1 MIIPNKWE
9 SNLLNKRIATLN
21 LPLINLDYDIIQSLV
36 NINDLKTIYFLE
48 KNSFHYGN
56 QKVELVLNLKKNK
69 KREYRKVKKAKIEDL
84 DSIKNIAKCVFKNGK
99 YYSAP
104 FSKEDGKIIY
114 QDWAKNAV
122 KNNYDDLCCIEKKNH
137 VQGFSSLKINKNNI
151 ATIGLIGV
159 IPNHTNQ
166 GIGTKLLNQLFNY
179 CQSKNIETL
188 NVSTEAKNIH
198 SLNFYIKNGFKINN
212 IKSWYFWSK

>member
-21 LPLINLDYDIIQSLV
+21 LPLINNSTINNFLDYDIIQSLV

-84 DSIKNIAKCVFKNGK
+84 DSIKNIAKCVFKNGQK
-99 YYSAP
+99 QYCYYR
-104 FSKEDGKIIY
+104 
-114 QDWAKNAV
+114 
-122 KNNYDDLCCIEKKNH
+122 
-137 VQGFSSLKINKNNI
+137 INRRN
-151 ATIGLIGV
+151 
-159 IPNHTNQ
+159 
-166 GIGTKLLNQLFNY
+166 TKSY
-179 CQSKNIETL
+179 
-188 NVSTEAKNIH
+188 
-198 SLNFYIKNGFKINN
+198 
-212 IKSWYFWSK
+212 